1 MSRDLVIAQTPTS
14 ARQCVPPRSAA
25 VSSRSSTANTR
36 AHSSAND
43 LANSFACFP
52 ERHRVWHA
60 HVHSFGSSSAFARIA
75 NRSISVLSR
84 ITAKTVEPEPDIS
97 AAPTS
102 GCLSNHIFS
111 CAKKTN
117 FSKTGRSRSFTKL
130 CWVNCWAPYET
141 SFFSRD
147 GRHRE
152 YAHCVGTPNSGF
164 SNKTDNG
171 SRNLVGLTNSPR
183 PLHTA

>member
-1 MSRDLVIAQTPTS
+1 M
-14 ARQCVPPRSAA
+14 
-25 VSSRSSTANTR
+25 RSSVSRQDQRQFHRKAQPRVRERTIPPTTR
-36 AHSSAND
+36 RIASRAP
-43 LANSFACFP
+43 P
-52 ERHRVWHA
+52 ERHRVSHA
-60 HVHSFGSSSAFARIA
+60 HVHNSGSSSAFARIA
-75 NRSISVLSR
+75 NRSTSVLSR

-141 SFFSRD
+141 PGISHES
-147 GRHRE
+147 RHRE

-164 SNKTDNG
+164 SNKIDNC

-183 PLHTA
+183 PLHTAAD